1 MRLVIQRVS
10 SAQVKSEG
18 ELCGKINHGYMVL
31 VGIAKGDTPEIVEKV
46 ANKLIGLR
54 INDDADGKM
63 NLSIEDVGGSILSVS
78 QFTLYA
84 NCRKGNRPGF
94 DMAAGPKEAE
104 ELYEYFNKLLR
115 DRGLIVETGRFQT
128 EMQVTLSN
136 EGPITIIL
144 DSEDLLKPKNG

>member
-18 ELCGKINHGYMVL
+18 ELCGKIDYGYMVL

-46 ANKLIGLR
+46 ANKLVGLR
-54 INDDADGKM
+54 INDDSEGKM
-63 NLSIEDVGGSILSVS
+63 NLSLEDVGGSILSVS

-115 DRGLIVETGRFQT
+115 DRGLTVETGRFQT

-144 DSEDLLKPKNG
+144 DSEDLLKPKNA